1 MKTIVRQLGESY
13 PLIHVVVEFL
23 GKVSQY
29 VIPLQTAIQMD
40 LCINCIQEELIDDEP
55 SIKDDVE
62 YELDHGKL
70 REYILADLLSEFEFT
85 QKQIDNLYEIQG
97 KKQR

>member
-1 MKTIVRQLGESY
+1 MKTIVRQLGQNY
-13 PLIHVVVEFL
+13 PLMHIVVDFL

-29 VIPLQTAIQMD
+29 VIPLQVAIDMD

-55 SIKDDVE
+55 SVKDDVE

-70 REYILADLLSEFEFT
+70 RGYILADILSEFEFT
-85 QKQIDNLYEIQG
+85 QKQIDNLYEIQRQN
-97 KKQR
+97 QR

>member
-1 MKTIVRQLGESY
+1 MKIIVRQIGESY
-13 PLIHVVVEFL
+13 PLIHLVVEFL

-40 LCINCIQEELIDDEP
+40 LCINCIQEQLIDDEP
-55 SIKDDVE
+55 YIKDDVE

-70 REYILADLLSEFEFT
+70 REYILADILSDFKFT